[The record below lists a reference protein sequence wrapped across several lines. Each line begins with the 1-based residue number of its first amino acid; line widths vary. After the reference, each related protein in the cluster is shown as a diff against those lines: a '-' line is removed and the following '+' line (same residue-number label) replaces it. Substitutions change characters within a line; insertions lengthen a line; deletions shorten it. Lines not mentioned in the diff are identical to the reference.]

1 MPADARVSSFFDPRD
16 FTDLTTVDSDD
27 DRLILRMV
35 SEGPGVSVLPRLTVR
50 GFGEGVRTKPLMPKL
65 SRTLSLCYL
74 SRRRRE
80 PLIRDFADHLL
91 RAFQKNP
98 VLPTQNG

>member
-27 DRLILRMV
+27 DRLILHMV
-35 SEGPGVSVLPRLTVR
+35 SEGLGVSVLPRLTVR
-50 GFGEGVRTKPLMPKL
+50 GFGEGVRTKPLVPKL

-91 RAFQKNP
+91 RTFQKNS

>member
-35 SEGPGVSVLPRLTVR
+35 SEGLGSASFPVSPSAVSAR
-50 GFGEGVRTKPLMPKL
+50 G
-65 SRTLSLCYL
+65 
-74 SRRRRE
+74 
-80 PLIRDFADHLL
+80 
-91 RAFQKNP
+91 
-98 VLPTQNG
+98 